1 MENKYLNLYLNY
13 LKYEKK
19 LSNNTV
25 MSYET
30 ELKEFE
36 IFFEKH
42 DILNLNTDDIL
53 SFIKY
58 LDNAK
63 KVTART
69 KSHYLTVINNFY
81 VFCLKEDYL
90 KKNPCE
96 NIWQPKFTKA
106 LPQVLTYEEVDKLLD
121 VNITNAYNART
132 KAMLELIYA
141 TGIRVT
147 ELISLKFNH
156 VDLFNDVVKVEGKG
170 SKERIV
176 PINQSAKKYLEIYLN
191 EYRSSLIKKGKTCD
205 YLFLNNRG
213 LGITRV
219 GFYKLIKQR
228 AREVGITK
236 DISPHTLRH
245 SFATHLLSNG
255 ADLRVIQELL
265 GHSDITTTQMYTH
278 ITNEELKNE
287 YSKTHPRF

>member
-1 MENKYLNLYLNY
+1 MKNKYLNLYLNY

-19 LSNNTV
+19 LSNNTII
-25 MSYET
+25 SYET

-36 IFFEKH
+36 DFFPNH
-42 DILNLNTDDIL
+42 NLLQL
-53 SFIKY
+53 STNDLFKFIKY
-58 LDNAK
+58 LDNEK

-69 KSHYLTVINNFY
+69 KSHYITVINNFY

-96 NIWQPKFTKA
+96 SIWQPKITKA

-121 VNITNAYNART
+121 INITNAYTART

-147 ELISLKFNH
+147 ELITLKFNH
-156 VDLFNDVVKVEGKG
+156 VDLFNDIIKVEGKG

-191 EYRSSLIKKGKTCD
+191 EYRSSLIKKGKNCD

-213 LGITRV
+213 LGITRQ
-219 GFYKLIKQR
+219 GFYKLIKKQ
-228 AREVGITK
+228 ASEVGITK

-245 SFATHLLSNG
+245 SFATHLLFNG

-278 ITNEELKNE
+278 LTNEQLKNE
-287 YSKTHPRF
+287 YSKTHPRY

>member
-1 MENKYLNLYLNY
+1 MKNEYLKLYLNY

-19 LSNNTV
+19 LSNNTI

-36 IFFEKH
+36 DYFKNN
-42 DILNLNTDDIL
+42 NLLKLTTKEIY

-58 LDNAK
+58 LDNEK

-69 KSHYLTVINNFY
+69 KSHYITVINNFY
-81 VFCLKEDYL
+81 IFCLKEDYL
-90 KKNPCE
+90 KNNPCE
-96 NIWQPKFTKA
+96 AIWQPKISKN
-106 LPQVLTYEEVDKLLD
+106 LPQVLTYEETDKLLD
-121 VNITNAYNART
+121 VNINNPYNART

-156 VDLFNDVVKVEGKG
+156 VDLFNDVIKVEGKG

-191 EYRSSLIKKGKTCD
+191 EYRSKLIKKKKSCD

-213 LGITRV
+213 LGITRQ
-219 GFYKLIKQR
+219 GFYKIIKQR
-228 AREVGITK
+228 ALEVGISK

-245 SFATHLLSNG
+245 SFATHLLQNG

-265 GHSDITTTQMYTH
+265 GHSDISTTQMYTH
-278 ITNEELKNE
+278 LTNEQLKNE